1 MRSSIARLKSL
12 DLFTGCGRSQFATID
27 QLGVTLDL
35 APGVALCKEHCPGGE
50 FFVLLS
56 GLVEVR
62 NDAGTAAILRPGA
75 WFGETALIDNAPRRA
90 TVTTRTPVAV
100 LVFGKREFKGLL
112 SLTPY
117 IRTRVERTAAQ
128 VVAGDSPAEQ
138 PWYQPLPG
146 GSPTMTFNLV

>member
-12 DLFTGCGRSQFATID
+12 ELFSGCGRAQFATID

-35 APGVALCKEHCPGGE
+35 ESGVALCTEHCPGAE

-62 NDAGTAAILRPGA
+62 NDAGVAAILRPGA

-90 TVTTRTPVAV
+90 TVKTRTPVAV
-100 LVFGKREFKGLL
+100 LVFGKREFKGLIA
-112 SLTPY
+112 LTPH
-117 IRTRVERTAAQ
+117 IRSRLERTAAQ
-128 VVAGDSPAEQ
+128 VVAGSPPAEQ

-146 GSPTMTFNLV
+146 GSPAMTFNLV